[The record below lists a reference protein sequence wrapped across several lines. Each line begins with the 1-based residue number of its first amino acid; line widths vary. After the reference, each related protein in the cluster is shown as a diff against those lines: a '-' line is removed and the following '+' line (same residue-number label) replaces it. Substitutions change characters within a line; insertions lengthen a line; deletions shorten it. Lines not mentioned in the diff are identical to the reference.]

1 MGAWIE
7 TKEKWDNG
15 KQISVAPYVGAWIET
30 DRQIGDRCALAVAPY
45 VGAWIETS
53 FIVFLTSL
61 STSHPTWVRGLKP
74 FLVDQAKETLKSH
87 PTWVRGLKQSV
98 YKLYQV
104 TNKSHPTWVRGLK
117 HRRQARRRVRTA
129 VAPYVGAWIETH
141 WNSVARLIPRSHPT
155 WVRGLKHPDGLLS
168 FTRSRRT
175 LRGCVD

>member
-1 MGAWIE
+1 MSV
-7 TKEKWDNG
+7 TLTN
-15 KQISVAPYVGAWIET
+15 VAPYVGAWIET
-30 DRQIGDRCALAVAPY
+30 VARSRWLCRHSSHPTWVRGLKLKYADELDSAVKSHPTWVRGLKLRCHVTMCVEREVAPYVGAWIETRHEQPRPERHQVAPY

-117 HRRQARRRVRTA
+117 
-129 VAPYVGAWIETH
+129 P
-141 WNSVARLIPRSHPT
+141 
-155 WVRGLKHPDGLLS
+155 
-168 FTRSRRT
+168 
-175 LRGCVD
+175 